1 MLRVLAI
8 AFVISIGLLA
18 ERQPVFAQGGGM
30 NCEQYCSS
38 VRCRQARSSTC
49 MIKCVDACKKK
60 HHG

>member
-8 AFVISIGLLA
+8 AFVISIGLMA

-38 VRCRQARSSTC
+38 VRCRGLRNCQV
-49 MIKCVDACKKK
+49 KCVDACKKK
-60 HHG
+60 HHR